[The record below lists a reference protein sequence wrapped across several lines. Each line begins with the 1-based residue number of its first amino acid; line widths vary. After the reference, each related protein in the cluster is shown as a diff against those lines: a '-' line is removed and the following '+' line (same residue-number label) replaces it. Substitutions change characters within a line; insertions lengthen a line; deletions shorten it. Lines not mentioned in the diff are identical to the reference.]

1 MNFLKSIKEV
11 REYILN
17 CKRKNFSIGLVPTMG
32 YLHEGHGSLIKQAR
46 KNNDK
51 VIVSIF
57 VNPIQFGA
65 NEDLSTY
72 PKDLE
77 KDSLFCESLGV
88 DVIFAPSS
96 EEMYPNN
103 SISTFVNVNNIT
115 DVLCGPKRP
124 GHFQGVCTVVSKLFN
139 IVSPTRAYFGEKD
152 YQQLTVIK
160 TMVKELNFPVEIIG
174 CPIVREHDLLAKS
187 SRNTYLSNTE
197 RYDALVLYKSLLG
210 CKKLI
215 SDGEYSTVNIKKEME
230 TLINSVSSSK
240 IDYIDIVDIN
250 TLMPVDIIKS
260 DILVAIA
267 VYIGKTRLIDNM
279 VFKIDEA

>member
-1 MNFLKSIKEV
+1 MKLLKSIEEV

-17 CKRKNFSIGLVPTMG
+17 CKNKNFSIGLVPTMG

-51 VIVSIF
+51 VVVSIF
-57 VNPIQFGA
+57 VNPIQFGPT
-65 NEDLSTY
+65 EDLSTY
-72 PKDLE
+72 PRDLE

-96 EEMYPNN
+96 KKMYPSN
-103 SISTFVNVNNIT
+103 SISTFVTVNNIT
-115 DVLCGPKRP
+115 EVLCGAKRP

-139 IVSPTRAYFGEKD
+139 IISPTRAYFGEKD

-174 CPIVREHDLLAKS
+174 CPIVREDDLLAKS
-187 SRNTYLSNTE
+187 SRNSYLSNTE
-197 RYDALVLYKSLLG
+197 RQDALVLYKSLLK
-210 CKKLI
+210 CKDLI
-215 SDGEYSTVNIKKEME
+215 STGEFITANIKKEME
-230 TLINSVSSSK
+230 TIIHSVSSSK

-250 TLMPVDIIKS
+250 NLMPVELINHDV
-260 DILVAIA
+260 LVALA
-267 VYIGKTRLIDNM
+267 VYIGETRLIDNM
-279 VFKIDEA
+279 TFKIKEA